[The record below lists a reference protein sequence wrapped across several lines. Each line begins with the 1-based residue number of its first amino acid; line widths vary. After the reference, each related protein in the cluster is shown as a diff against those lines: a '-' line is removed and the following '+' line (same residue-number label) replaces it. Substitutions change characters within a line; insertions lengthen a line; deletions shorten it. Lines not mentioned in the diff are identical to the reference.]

1 VRNRVEIRL
10 EIRIDNPVAFVIEPL
25 VNLPQGLM
33 RTLARP
39 KPVRK
44 VPEARLKQGFDDDLH
59 CCLHYTINNDRDAER
74 SLRSIGL
81 GDKHP
86 SDRQRLVPFPNELLG
101 ISFRKASIPT
111 PFSIS
116 SNV

>member
-1 VRNRVEIRL
+1 MG
-10 EIRIDNPVAFVIEPL
+10 A
-25 VNLPQGLM
+25 
-33 RTLARP
+33 LARP
-39 KPVRK
+39 KPIRE
-44 VPEARLKQGFDDDLH
+44 VPEARLEQRLDDDLH
-59 CCLHYTINNDRDAER
+59 CCLNHTINDDRNAER

-86 SDRQRLVPFPNELLG
+86 SDRQRLVPFPNELLAD
-101 ISFRKASIPT
+101 IVQKSINPT